1 LIKIES
7 PQTLQTAH
15 LGTDNGP
22 VMAGDRAVVM
32 GFPRVAPAA
41 NTAAHP
47 PGIVLAD
54 PTVHVGYVGR
64 VMADRANASDELDRL
79 CPRCYQLDA
88 GNTGLSH
95 SGGPVF
101 NERGEVMG
109 LFHMLVTREVTT
121 SLSIPI
127 RVGKALMGV
136 QARK

>member
-1 LIKIES
+1 
-7 PQTLQTAH
+7 
-15 LGTDNGP
+15 
-22 VMAGDRAVVM
+22 
-32 GFPRVAPAA
+32 
-41 NTAAHP
+41 
-47 PGIVLAD
+47 
-54 PTVHVGYVGR
+54 
-64 VMADRANASDELDRL
+64 MADRANAADELDRL

-109 LFHMLVTREVTT
+109 LFHMLVTREVTA

-136 QARK
+136 QAGK